1 LVSVDKFAVNIG
13 VDRRDSIQKALYFV
27 LRNVCNKI
35 HNSTEYLSAKNTGY
49 QKIEYP
55 LNCPTTI
62 ERQATEKD
70 YTATTTQNYKFIS
83 TAEQENIV
91 IPVFCLE

>member
-1 LVSVDKFAVNIG
+1 LSFVTSATKYTIALNI
-13 VDRRDSIQKALYFV
+13 
-27 LRNVCNKI
+27 
-35 HNSTEYLSAKNTGY
+35 LSAKNTGY

-62 ERQATEKD
+62 ERQATEKN